1 MKRFVS
7 EGIKDIVFD
16 VCGSGSALETL
27 RLEVKQA
34 GIEDNF
40 ICHGHCSKQQMKEIF
55 GRSHVVIVPTKKE
68 FSEGFNR
75 VVCESILSGRPVV
88 TSSVCPA
95 LSYVREAV
103 VEAPADDIKA
113 YGDALLKLHGGDKLF
128 YDQKKQA
135 CSMLQEQF
143 YDGKKSWG
151 ASLKSI
157 LLSAATKKELKL
169 AGDEVVSNF

>member
-1 MKRFVS
+1 M
-7 EGIKDIVFD
+7 
-16 VCGSGSALETL
+16 
-27 RLEVKQA
+27 
-34 GIEDNF
+34 
-40 ICHGHCSKQQMKEIF
+40 
-55 GRSHVVIVPTKKE
+55 
-68 FSEGFNR
+68 
-75 VVCESILSGRPVV
+75 

-113 YGDALLKLHGGDKLF
+113 YGDAVLKLHGDKLF

-169 AGDEVVSNF
+169 AADEVVSNF